1 MRTSF
6 SAILLALSLCP
17 ICAAQ
22 NTAPAQPNSAATPS
36 QQNPTAQPATR
47 SSTEQTPGPRRI
59 ASGSVIPVQLAK
71 TIDAKKLKSG
81 DPVEATVTQ
90 DMKSQNGEMIL
101 PKDTKVTGHITEAQ
115 PHSKEQKESQVGIA
129 FDHAIVRNG
138 ADMQMPMSIQ
148 AIIAPPSMNANTAEN
163 AGPANAPSGGMSPG
177 GKTPG
182 MAGSSPQNPN
192 SSAGGN
198 MPAENAP
205 SNNNPSNNNQRPPIT
220 GNTRGVI
227 GFSNLQLSP
236 ATNPAEGSI
245 VTSEKGNVKLES
257 GTLMLLRVN

>member
-6 SAILLALSLCP
+6 SAILLAFSLCQ

-22 NTAPAQPNSAATPS
+22 NTVPAQPNSAATPS
-36 QQNPTAQPATR
+36 QQSPTAQPAAQPN
-47 SSTEQTPGPRRI
+47 TEQRPGPRRI
-59 ASGSVIPVQLAK
+59 ASGSVIPVELTK

-81 DPVEATVTQ
+81 DPIEAKVTQ

-129 FDHAIVRNG
+129 FDHALVRNG
-138 ADMQMPMSIQ
+138 GDLQMPMSIQ
-148 AIIAPPSMNANTAEN
+148 AIIAPPSMNANSGEN
-163 AGPANAPSGGMSPG
+163 AGPTNAPSGGISPG
-177 GKTPG
+177 GRAPG
-182 MAGSSPQNPN
+182 MAGSSPQNP
-192 SSAGGN
+192 SQSASGN
-198 MPAENAP
+198 MPADNAP
-205 SNNNPSNNNQRPPIT
+205 SNNNPRPQIN
-220 GNTRGVI
+220 GDTRGVI
-227 GFSNLQLSP
+227 GFSNLQLSSAP
-236 ATNPAEGSI
+236 NAAQGSI